1 MADNEE
7 LLGANH
13 PTIGPF
19 VRSLDSLVFGP
30 VRWFRK
36 TVVEPARGESYPWY
50 HRQYQRVPSID
61 ECYTEDVVCR
71 EEANQQFKRDWTVEQ
86 EIVHIL
92 RQRMNDCF
100 FYEKGTGLAH
110 MQVKP
115 KALIDLS
122 EGSQHVCKPIADAY
136 ERAAENYFIKYGEIS
151 YIHGRA
157 EHALMKQK
165 HRMMWERRHGPVGT
179 GMKTESEAVA
189 DE

>member
-1 MADNEE
+1 MSIREDY
-7 LLGANH
+7 
-13 PTIGPF
+13 
-19 VRSLDSLVFGP
+19 VFS
-30 VRWFRK
+30 F
-36 TVVEPARGESYPWY
+36 
-50 HRQYQRVPSID
+50 I
-61 ECYTEDVVCR
+61 R

-136 ERAAENYFIKYGEIS
+136 ERLDQLFHNVQIWQS
-151 YIHGRA
+151 YSS
-157 EHALMKQK
+157 L
-165 HRMMWERRHGPVGT
+165 
-179 GMKTESEAVA
+179 
-189 DE
+189 